1 VYGPG
6 PNDSTWG
13 DPLIEPFVFGD
24 DEPEPTY
31 DFNTPYIDLTKR
43 PDYANLKGL
52 KGDVWVHL
60 RALPAT
66 RITISQRGEPTEEG
80 HDWLYFNGGLI
91 RNTQVWDMR
100 VVFDWRT
107 GGCQGLRGDP
117 TGDASIN
124 VLDVLA
130 VANDI
135 LGIAK
140 LQGDAICR
148 GDCNGDAT
156 INILDALNIANV
168 ILGIIPKCPG
178 AECKTVVTPET
189 VEFMK
194 SLGSYLSADDFS
206 QIMTMVKGV
215 ESVPTEFGLAQNYP
229 NPFNPTTVLSYQLAA
244 AGHVT
249 LAVYDLLG
257 RQVALLVNGEVEAG
271 VHRAEFTAAG
281 LPSGVYIA
289 RMQAGGTSE
298 SRKMIL
304 MR

>member
-1 VYGPG
+1 
-6 PNDSTWG
+6 
-13 DPLIEPFVFGD
+13 
-24 DEPEPTY
+24 
-31 DFNTPYIDLTKR
+31 
-43 PDYANLKGL
+43 
-52 KGDVWVHL
+52 
-60 RALPAT
+60 
-66 RITISQRGEPTEEG
+66 
-80 HDWLYFNGGLI
+80 LI

-229 NPFNPTTVLSYQLAA
+229 NPFNPTTTIEYQIPVAA
-244 AGHVT
+244 TH
-249 LAVYDLLG
+249 
-257 RQVALLVNGEVEAG
+257 VALRVYNVLGQTVATLVDEVKEAG
-271 VHRAEFTAAG
+271 SYTARWDASQMA
-281 LPSGVYIA
+281 SGVYFY
-289 RMQAGGTSE
+289 RLEAGDYSAT
-298 SRKMIL
+298 RQLVL
-304 MR
+304 MK